1 MDKIKDF
8 EVNSPRWLS
17 LDDFEGEVWKK
28 VVGYEEYH
36 EVSNYG
42 RVKFLGYNNGNVK
55 NGYPK
60 ILKQFFPNNRGCY
73 WLVDLYKNGKSKHKR
88 VHRLVAEAFL
98 PNPDNLPEVNH
109 KDENKKNP
117 HLDNLE
123 WCTRKYNANYGTMP
137 ERMREHMKKRMEDG
151 YKIHR
156 ENRFG
161 KTTTKHKVVHQYDLC
176 GNYIAT
182 YYSQKEAELKT
193 GINRNNICD
202 VCKGRSR
209 AAGGYIWTYTKE
221 KEEIEKKILFAK
233 GMVGKRKKKIVL
245 PIEQYTLDDK
255 YLCTYKNALSAAK
268 ENNLCYT
275 SIIRCAKGE
284 WKRYGGFIWKYKTLL

>member
-1 MDKIKDF
+1 MDNIQDF
-8 EVNSPRWLS
+8 EVNSPRWL
-17 LDDFEGEVWKK
+17 LLEDFEGEIWKK
-28 VVGYEEYH
+28 VVGYEERY

-42 RVKFLGYNNGNVK
+42 RVKSLGNQNGIAKKRN
-55 NGYPK
+55 PR
-60 ILKQFFPNNRGCY
+60 ILMQFCPNNRGCY
-73 WLVDLYKNGKSKHKR
+73 WFVDLCKDGISKRKR
-88 VHRLVAEAFL
+88 VHRLVAEAFI

-109 KDENKKNP
+109 KDENKQNP

-137 ERMREHMKKRMEDG
+137 ERMREHIKKRIEDG
-151 YKIHR
+151 
-156 ENRFG
+156 FG
-161 KTTTKHKVVHQYDLC
+161 ETTIKHKVVHQYDLC

-202 VCKGRSR
+202 ACKGRSR
-209 AAGGYIWTYTKE
+209 AAGGYIWSYTKE

>member
-73 WLVDLYKNGKSKHKR
+73 WFVDLYKNGKTKHKR

-137 ERMREHMKKRMEDG
+137 ERMRELMRRRRNAG
-151 YKIHR
+151 YKNKI
-156 ENRFG
+156 G
-161 KTTTKHKVVHQYDLC
+161 VKHKEVHQYDLE
-176 GNYIAT
+176 GKYIAT
-182 YYSQKEAELKT
+182 YNSQKEAGLIT
-193 GINRNNICD
+193 GINSNNICD
-202 VCKGRSR
+202 VCKGRALS
-209 AAGGYIWTYTKE
+209 AGGFIWTYTKE
-221 KEEIEKKILFAK
+221 ENKIIIKTNFEK
-233 GMVGKRKKKIVL
+233 GRNGKRRKRVL
-245 PIEQYTLDDK
+245 PIEKYTLDNTFICLYD
-255 YLCTYKNALSAAK
+255 NASIAARDVGVHYS
-268 ENNLCYT
+268 N
-275 SIIRCAKGE
+275 IIRCAKGE
-284 WKRYGGFIWKYKTLL
+284 YKQSAGFIWKYHVL